1 MTNKFVPKD
10 PAFATRV
17 TESFNRQAMMH
28 TIGAVLEKVGPGQ
41 ILIRMPC
48 AKHIGQQHGFVH
60 GGAVATIAD
69 SACGYA
75 ALSLMPPGVGVLT
88 AEFKINFLA
97 PSEGDYLMATGQ
109 VEKPGRNLMVC
120 TGRVES
126 EKQGTRRT
134 VAIITATMMVVANND
149 SVQN

>member
-1 MTNKFVPKD
+1 MSGFAAKD
-10 PAFATRV
+10 PDFEARV
-17 TESFNRQAMMH
+17 RDSFNRQQMMH
-28 TIGAVLEKVGPGQ
+28 TIGAEMKDVAPGHVT
-41 ILIRMPC
+41 IRMPC
-48 AKHIGQQHGFVH
+48 IEKIGQQHGFVH

-97 PSEGDYLMATGQ
+97 PSTGDELLAIGR

-120 TGRVES
+120 SGEVVAV
-126 EKQGTRRT
+126 KNGARRK
-134 VAIITATMMVVANND
+134 VALIVATMMVVTGND

>member
-1 MTNKFVPKD
+1 MSGFAAKD
-10 PAFATRV
+10 PDFESRV
-17 TESFNRQAMMH
+17 RDSFNRQQMMH
-28 TIGAVLEKVGPGQ
+28 TIGAEMKDVAPGHVT
-41 ILIRMPC
+41 IRMPC
-48 AKHIGQQHGFVH
+48 IEKIGQQHGFVH

-97 PSEGDYLMATGQ
+97 PSTGDELLAIGR

-120 TGRVES
+120 SGEVVAV
-126 EKQGTRRT
+126 KNGARRK
-134 VAIITATMMVVANND
+134 VALIVATMMVVTGND